1 MSYEYTHNQAPASFD
16 LAKLL
21 SGFKRRRK
29 TLLLTLLL
37 GLIGTL
43 LAVIFIPATYLSKST
58 ILIEQQEIPPELV
71 RSTVTSYADQRIETI
86 AQRVMTTKNLWDIV
100 EKYDL
105 YANVRQRETRQHVL
119 EEMRDKGI
127 SRNVISA
134 EVVDPRSGQP
144 TEATIAFQLS
154 FKYEDAQLA
163 QKVANELT
171 SLFLSEN
178 LKTRTDMADQ
188 AEAFLTAE
196 ADKLNAQVTQL
207 EKTLATYKEQ
217 NFDALPELKDL
228 NIRLLDRT
236 EQAFRDL
243 ELARSAARERQIF
256 LEAQLAQIE
265 PSAPLIAG
273 QGERLLSS
281 ASRLKF
287 AKQKYEQALAK
298 YSPVHPEVQTL
309 KKEID
314 ALMREVGDAEA
325 PALKLAVYQ
334 QQMTDLRSRYGEQH
348 PDVVQLA
355 QTIRKLEA
363 LPQRA
368 EDAEPQSDADNP
380 AWLQIKSQ
388 LDAVRLELE
397 GYNQREELL
406 KADLLKYEERITRA
420 PRIEQEYQQLSR
432 DYQSAV
438 LKYTEVKA
446 KQQEASLGQAL
457 ESEQKGERF
466 TLIEPP
472 LVPEEPHSPNRKL
485 IGVMGVLLSLALAI
499 GLVLLKEMLDT
510 SIRGRKA
517 LMAVMGTAPL
527 AIIPL
532 IVTPDEVSASRR
544 QFWLVIGVGLI
555 ALVAAL
561 AAFHVL
567 IKPLDVTWYIAL
579 RKFGWM

>member
-1 MSYEYTHNQAPASFD
+1 MNYDYTQHQAPASFD

-29 TLLLTLLL
+29 TFLLTLLL
-37 GLIGTL
+37 GLVVTL
-43 LAVIFIPATYLSKST
+43 LAVIFIPATYLSRST

-100 EKYDL
+100 EQYDL
-105 YANVRQRETRQHVL
+105 YPDERKRETRQHVL
-119 EEMRDKGI
+119 EVMEDKGI

-154 FKYEDAQLA
+154 FKYHDAQLA

-178 LKTRTDMADQ
+178 LKTRTEMADQ
-188 AEAFLTAE
+188 AEIFLSAE
-196 ADKLNAQVTQL
+196 TEKLNAEVTQL

-236 EQAFRDL
+236 EQAQRDL

-256 LEAQLAQIE
+256 LEAQLLQIE
-265 PSAPLIAG
+265 PSAPLIVG

-281 ASRLKF
+281 SSRLKL

-325 PALKLAVYQ
+325 PALKLEIYQ

-355 QTIRKLEA
+355 QTIRNLETLA
-363 LPQRA
+363 RNSAPETP
-368 EDAEPQSDADNP
+368 EDGADNP

-388 LDAVRLELE
+388 LDAVRLELD
-397 GYNQREELL
+397 GYSQREALL
-406 KADLLKYEERITRA
+406 KADLQKYEERITRA

-438 LKYTEVKA
+438 LKYAEVKA

-485 IGVMGVLLSLALAI
+485 IGVLGVFLSLALAI
-499 GLVLLKEMLDT
+499 GLVLLKEMLDK

-517 LMAVMGTAPL
+517 IIAAMGAAPL

-532 IVTPDEVSASRR
+532 IVTPDEATASRR
-544 QFWLVIGVGLI
+544 QLWLLIGLALI
-555 ALVAAL
+555 AVAAAL
-561 AAFHVL
+561 GAFHVL
-567 IKPLDVTWYIAL
+567 IKPLDVTWYIAM